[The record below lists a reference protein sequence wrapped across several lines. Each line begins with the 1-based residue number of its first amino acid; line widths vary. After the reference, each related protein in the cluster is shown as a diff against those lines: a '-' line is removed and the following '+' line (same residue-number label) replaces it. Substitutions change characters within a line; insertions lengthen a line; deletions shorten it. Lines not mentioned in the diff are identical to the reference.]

1 MNKVEFKKNFE
12 IGYKKMEFI
21 ANKSKTI
28 ICIENDYSVP
38 SSTVSSSIT
47 HIEGSL
53 YEKYRWG
60 WVFTDIE
67 EVESDIF
74 ADVTISLGR
83 FEIDPDNFD
92 EESFIE
98 HLIEEASEKIK
109 ETDYSTVLQKME
121 VI

>member
-1 MNKVEFKKNFE
+1 MNK
-12 IGYKKMEFI
+12 YK
-21 ANKSKTI
+21 
-28 ICIENDYSVP
+28 
-38 SSTVSSSIT
+38 
-47 HIEGSL
+47 
-53 YEKYRWG
+53 WG
-60 WVFTDIE
+60 WIFTDIE
-67 EVESDIF
+67 EIESDIF

-83 FEIDPDNFD
+83 FEIDPENFD